1 MTQKLKLI
9 LVLSAFLLS
18 MCRSYD
24 QNGTVASVN
33 GLSCQNYTDYG
44 FLKRSERAACFY
56 VCPDGTVAQPDI
68 SENFSDSSPLYFAT
82 KTILDSKFC
91 GISSV
96 PTATQQLASAPAT
109 PLVTS
114 SPTTSPIATA
124 TVQASPV
131 AEISATA
138 QTQSTPS
145 PLLTGNVTMCD
156 QTTDL
161 ISFRIDKSAPDLTDK
176 LVTVQIS
183 EQELSCAVNPVNT
196 SLLTCTLPGS
206 VTFPATVVVSL
217 DGAVVNEFQY
227 DGIGCI
233 LGRYTDPTV
242 ASMSIVLQRHFNEAI
257 YSSFISLIADKL
269 FYVA

>member
-1 MTQKLKLI
+1 MRRKLKLL

-24 QNGTVASVN
+24 QNGTVASIN

-68 SENFSDSSPLYFAT
+68 SENFSDSSSLYTAT
-82 KTILDSKFC
+82 KKDLDSQFC
-91 GISSV
+91 GVASL
-96 PTATQQLASAPAT
+96 PTATQQLASTSAPAT
-109 PLVTS
+109 PLVTA
-114 SPTTSPIATA
+114 SPTTSPIASATA

-131 AEISATA
+131 AEISPTA
-138 QTQSTPS
+138 QTRS
-145 PLLTGNVTMCD
+145 PLLTGDVTMCD

-161 ISFRIDKSAPDLTDK
+161 ISFRIVKPAPDLTDK

-183 EQELSCAVNPVNT
+183 EEETTCAVNPVNT
-196 SLLTCTLPGS
+196 SLLTCTLPS
-206 VTFPATVVVSL
+206 LVTFPARVVVSL
-217 DGAVVNEFQY
+217 DGAVVNDFPY

-233 LGRYTDPTV
+233 LVDTPIP
-242 ASMSIVLQRHFNEAI
+242 SP
-257 YSSFISLIADKL
+257 
-269 FYVA
+269 